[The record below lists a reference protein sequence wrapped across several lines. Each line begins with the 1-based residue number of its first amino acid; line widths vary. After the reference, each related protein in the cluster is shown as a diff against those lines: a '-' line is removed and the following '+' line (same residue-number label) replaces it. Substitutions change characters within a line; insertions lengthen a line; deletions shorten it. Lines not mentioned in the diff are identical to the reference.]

1 MAEVSKI
8 HFVASVLIFNMRG
21 IEQEIRQLRVEAR
34 EAKKAYEIAVAERSA
49 CQRQVND
56 LLQRKSSWS
65 DVDVS
70 LFTTLVR
77 QDHEF
82 EQAEVRAKERSASA
96 ELQLETTFNE
106 LMRAILNRYHEE
118 QIWSDKIRSVSTYG
132 SLGALVLNLVVF
144 ILAIVVVEPWKRK
157 RLGETFE
164 QRMIVL
170 ERENQALMRDGMQ
183 NLEAHFDKQQQIL
196 TRLAAITTLTPVDH
210 TTPAPEEQA
219 HLENYDLSA
228 LEQFQSIRS
237 LQDAR
242 ILSAIGGAAGG
253 ALIMYLLGR

>member
-1 MAEVSKI
+1 MTRIDV
-8 HFVASVLIFNMRG
+8 
-21 IEQEIRQLRVEAR
+21 IEQEIKALRVEAR

-56 LLQRKSSWS
+56 LLQRKSSWTEA
-65 DVDVS
+65 DVL
-70 LFTTLVR
+70 LFTKLVR

-82 EQAEVRAKERSASA
+82 EQAEARAKERSATA
-96 ELQLETTFNE
+96 EQQQETQFNE

-132 SLGALVLNLVVF
+132 SLGALALNLIVF

-164 QRMIVL
+164 QRMMVL

-183 NLEAHFDKQQQIL
+183 NLEAHFDQQQQVL
-196 TRLAAITTLTPVDH
+196 TRLAAISTLTPIDH
-210 TTPAPEEQA
+210 TVAPSPIPEDTPPPTF
-219 HLENYDLSA
+219 ENFTPTALDYQLAIQRLRDARVISA
-228 LEQFQSIRS
+228 L
-237 LQDAR
+237 
-242 ILSAIGGAAGG
+242 GGAVSGV
-253 ALIMYLLGR
+253 LLMYLVGR